1 MAKNLTQI
9 AIDNLKPG
17 PARREVPDGK
27 EGGLYLVIQP
37 SGSMSWAL
45 RYRFEGK
52 PRKFTIG
59 PYPAIGLAKAR
70 AETSKAKSAI
80 ADGVDPAAQKTA
92 AKRAEK
98 ASQEDESGLVEK
110 AVETFIARYAKPKQK
125 EATAYETERV
135 LTKEIVGRWRGRPLS
150 KITKADVHDLL
161 DSIVDRGS
169 PIQANRTLAAL
180 RRMCGWA
187 VERGLLAASPCAGI
201 KAPAA
206 ERSRDRVLT
215 DDELKAV
222 WQASEAIGWPFGPL
236 VRLLILTGQRRS
248 EIAEMR
254 WQEID
259 FDKRI
264 WTLPRERSKNAQAH
278 SVSLSGQVIEIL
290 ESLPRVSG
298 KPGYVFTINGETSV
312 SGFAKAK
319 ERLDTKLPQGMA
331 DWTLHDLRRTFTSGA
346 ARLGVAVHVLEAALN
361 HKSGA
366 IRGVAAVYNR
376 YSYDAEKRACLETW
390 GRYLEAIVTGET
402 AQNVI
407 ELATAARA

>member
-17 PARREVPDGK
+17 SVRREVPDGK
-27 EGGLYLVIQP
+27 EAGLYLVIQP

-70 AETSKAKSAI
+70 AETSKAKSTI

-135 LTKEIVGRWRGRPLS
+135 LTKEIVGRWRGRHLS

-206 ERSRDRVLT
+206 EKSRDRVLT

-264 WTLPRERSKNAQAH
+264 WMLPRERSKNAQA
-278 SVSLSGQVIEIL
+278 V
-290 ESLPRVSG
+290 R
-298 KPGYVFTINGETSV
+298 
-312 SGFAKAK
+312 
-319 ERLDTKLPQGMA
+319 
-331 DWTLHDLRRTFTSGA
+331 
-346 ARLGVAVHVLEAALN
+346 
-361 HKSGA
+361 
-366 IRGVAAVYNR
+366 
-376 YSYDAEKRACLETW
+376 
-390 GRYLEAIVTGET
+390 
-402 AQNVI
+402 
-407 ELATAARA
+407 